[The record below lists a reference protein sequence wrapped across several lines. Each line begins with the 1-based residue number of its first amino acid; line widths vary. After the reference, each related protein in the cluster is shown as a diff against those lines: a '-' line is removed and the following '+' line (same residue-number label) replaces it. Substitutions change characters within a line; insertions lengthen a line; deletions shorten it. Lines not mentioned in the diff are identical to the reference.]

1 MVIKLINFQYSRL
14 IALSGLL
21 LCMIV
26 LCAINSQN
34 SVFAQNSSSIMP
46 DLKTFFSDAIF
57 PNSYPSTDFANVDD
71 RSHGSKVGSDAQDT
85 TKAEVETTTA
95 PQEVETTTAPQGDET
110 TTAPQGDETTTAPQG
125 DETTTAPQGDETT
138 TAPQGDETTTAAEEE
153 VELTKK
159 LANEALFESGIIG
172 LGF

>member
-1 MVIKLINFQYSRL
+1 MKLINFQYSRL
-14 IALSGLL
+14 MALSGLL

-34 SVFAQNSSSIMP
+34 SVFAQNSSSTMP
-46 DLKTFFSDAIF
+46 DLKTFFNDAIF

-71 RSHGSKVGSDAQDT
+71 RSHGPKVGSDAQGMA
-85 TKAEVETTTA
+85 KAEDETTTA
-95 PQEVETTTAPQGDET
+95 PQE
-110 TTAPQGDETTTAPQG
+110 
-125 DETTTAPQGDETT
+125 
-138 TAPQGDETTTAAEEE
+138 DETTTAAEEE

-159 LANEALFESGIIG
+159 RTNEALLESGIIG